1 MLVKKIENKFRS
13 LYSTDPVF
21 FRSPGRVNLIGE
33 HTDYNNGYV
42 MPAAID
48 REMVFAVAKN
58 QRDVGRVYSLNLDQ
72 SFEFNVDN
80 FEKSAKDWPNYI
92 LGIVSEFRKDG
103 LIIGGFDCVLGS
115 DIPMSAGMSSSVAM
129 QCGAAFFLN
138 HLFELGLS
146 RMQIAQYALRAE
158 NRYVGVP
165 GSMPGHFVNM
175 FGKTNHFVKLDCQS
189 LDHEFIEMDLPN
201 YRVILFDSQVKTSL
215 ADSQLKRRKKECE
228 QGVAIINKYFPEVK
242 NLRDCKPDMLLKCRD
257 ELGPLLFRRC
267 DYVIK
272 ENMRVL
278 EGSEDI
284 KKNRMEAFGKKMF
297 DSHAG
302 LKNDYEVSIEPLD
315 FLIEEVK
322 KYKSVLGARMT
333 GLGFGGS
340 TINLVKDYDR
350 EEFIGEVQKRYK
362 KFFRK
367 DLLVYKVKITKA
379 TGLVV

>member
-1 MLVKKIENKFRS
+1 MLAKKIENKFKS

-33 HTDYNNGYV
+33 HTDYNHGYV

-48 REMVFAVAKN
+48 REMIFAVAKT
-58 QRDVGRVYSLNLDQ
+58 QSDIGRVHSLNLDQ

-80 FEKSAKDWPNYI
+80 FEKSKYNWPNYI
-92 LGIVSEFRKDG
+92 LGMVSELRKDG

-129 QCGAAFFLN
+129 QCGVGYFLN
-138 HLFELGLS
+138 HLFDLGLT

-158 NRYVGVP
+158 NNYVGVP

-175 FGKTNHFVKLDCQS
+175 FARTNHFVKLDCES
-189 LDHEFIEMDLPN
+189 LDHEFIEMGHPN

-215 ADSQLKRRKKECE
+215 ADSQLARRKKECE
-228 QGVAIINKYFPEVK
+228 QGVAIIKKYFPEV
-242 NLRDCKPDMLLKCRD
+242 NSLRDCRPDMLLKCRD
-257 ELGPLLFRRC
+257 ELGPILFRRC
-267 DYVIK
+267 DFVLK
-272 ENMRVL
+272 ENTRVL

-284 KKNRMEAFGKKMF
+284 KKNRMEDFGKKMF

-315 FLIEEVK
+315 FLINEVK

-340 TINLVKDYDR
+340 TINLVKDSDR

-362 KFFRK
+362 KFFRR

-379 TGLVV
+379 TSQIV

>member
-1 MLVKKIENKFRS
+1 
-13 LYSTDPVF
+13 
-21 FRSPGRVNLIGE
+21 
-33 HTDYNNGYV
+33 
-42 MPAAID
+42 
-48 REMVFAVAKN
+48 
-58 QRDVGRVYSLNLDQ
+58 
-72 SFEFNVDN
+72 
-80 FEKSAKDWPNYI
+80 
-92 LGIVSEFRKDG
+92 
-103 LIIGGFDCVLGS
+103 
-115 DIPMSAGMSSSVAM
+115 
-129 QCGAAFFLN
+129 
-138 HLFELGLS
+138 
-146 RMQIAQYALRAE
+146 
-158 NRYVGVP
+158 
-165 GSMPGHFVNM
+165 
-175 FGKTNHFVKLDCQS
+175 
-189 LDHEFIEMDLPN
+189 
-201 YRVILFDSQVKTSL
+201 
-215 ADSQLKRRKKECE
+215 
-228 QGVAIINKYFPEVK
+228 
-242 NLRDCKPDMLLKCRD
+242 MLLKCRD

-362 KFFRK
+362 KFFRR

>member
-13 LYSTDPVF
+13 LYSTDPVY

-48 REMVFAVAKN
+48 REMLFAVARN
-58 QRDVGRVYSLNLDQ
+58 QSDIGRVYSLNLEE

-80 FEKSAKDWPNYI
+80 FEKSSEVWPNYV
-92 LGIVSEFRKDG
+92 LGMVSELRKDG

-129 QCGAAFFLN
+129 QCGTGFFLN
-138 HLFELGLS
+138 HLFELGLT
-146 RMQIAQYALRAE
+146 RMQVAEYALRAE
-158 NRYVGVP
+158 NNYIGLP
-165 GSMPGHFVNM
+165 GSMPGHFINM
-175 FGKTNHFVKLDCQS
+175 FGKTNHFVKLDSQS

-201 YRVILFDSQVKTSL
+201 YRVIVFDSQVKTSV
-215 ADSQLKRRKKECE
+215 ADSQLALRKKECKE
-228 QGVAIINKYFPEVK
+228 GLAIIRKYFPEA
-242 NLRDCKPDMLLKCRD
+242 NSLRDCSPDMLLKCRD
-257 ELGPLLFRRC
+257 ELGPLLLRRC
-267 DYVIK
+267 NFVVQ

-297 DSHAG
+297 DSHNG
-302 LKNDYEVSIEPLD
+302 LKNDYEVSIEQLD

-350 EEFIGEVQKRYK
+350 EEFISKVQKRYK
-362 KFFRK
+362 KIFRK

-379 TGLVV
+379 TDLIV